1 MPRNT
6 TKRFSVLVQIQLL
19 EDFGQQLDLI
29 NENEKSSISRN
40 MAIQAMMELLNDIP
54 EKTLSRKADKF
65 AVYDAAVK
73 FGVKPVNVPD
83 PPGCRC
89 GDILK
94 GIASP
99 EECPL
104 FGETCTP
111 LKPVGPCMVSSEG
124 SCAAHYHY
132 G

>member
-65 AVYDAAVK
+65 AVYDK
-73 FGVKPVNVPD
+73 ERMKTLIKD
-83 PPGCRC
+83 LL
-89 GDILK
+89 I
-94 GIASP
+94 
-99 EECPL
+99 
-104 FGETCTP
+104 
-111 LKPVGPCMVSSEG
+111 
-124 SCAAHYHY
+124 
-132 G
+132 